1 MKIRNKTI
9 LFIFMI
15 SLLISI
21 IAFPSLKEQIP
32 IHWGFDG
39 KIDGYGSRY
48 WIFLEPALILIFRFF
63 MDFVRKIDPK
73 KNSYHIFHREY
84 DLFMIAIAL
93 FILAIQILSLG
104 PAFGI
109 QLPVGKL
116 VIFIVGILLS
126 FIGNLLPKL
135 KPNYFMGIKTPWSI
149 ANETVW
155 FKTHRIAGKIWF
167 IGGILMALS
176 IFLPNS
182 IQTILFVTI
191 LSVMVLVPYVYSYY
205 VYKKE

>member
-84 DLFMIAIAL
+84 DLFMTAIAP
-93 FILAIQILSLG
+93 G
-104 PAFGI
+104 HTN
-109 QLPVGKL
+109 
-116 VIFIVGILLS
+116 S
-126 FIGNLLPKL
+126 FSWSSFWHTTSHWETCYIYRWNSSFLYWKFAS
-135 KPNYFMGIKTPWSI
+135 KIKT
-149 ANETVW
+149 E
-155 FKTHRIAGKIWF
+155 
-167 IGGILMALS
+167 
-176 IFLPNS
+176 
-182 IQTILFVTI
+182 LF
-191 LSVMVLVPYVYSYY
+191 YGN
-205 VYKKE
+205 